1 MITETIGDKSYHK
14 LLKYKQL
21 IRSSFKLSEVP
32 FKKWGLILSIISIRL
47 IIETSSL
54 IGWNL
59 DILVNQSKSTTPYI
73 KLTTILQY
81 IFSSTSIVSIFL
93 VVKMEKWRIWDL
105 YCSFLI
111 NYLSS
116 ALKFLKLIHSSHF
129 LTLSKLC
136 LIFRMFNQN
145 ERIWLVDWSV
155 TYTIYHRVRQEMT
168 DRNMRK
174 RNSLWNTWYGTR
186 L

>member
-1 MITETIGDKSYHK
+1 MK
-14 LLKYKQL
+14 LALSLAEML
-21 IRSSFKLSEVP
+21 IFSSTNQTTSLEYGFK
-32 FKKWGLILSIISIRL
+32 
-47 IIETSSL
+47 
-54 IGWNL
+54 
-59 DILVNQSKSTTPYI
+59 NQSLHTVWSIQYI
-73 KLTTILQY
+73 KLLIILPHNL
-81 IFSSTSIVSIFL
+81 FSSSTSIVSIFL

-155 TYTIYHRVRQEMT
+155 AYTIYHRVRQEMT
-168 DRNMRK
+168 DTNMRK
-174 RNSLWNTWYGTR
+174 RNSLWNTWYRTR